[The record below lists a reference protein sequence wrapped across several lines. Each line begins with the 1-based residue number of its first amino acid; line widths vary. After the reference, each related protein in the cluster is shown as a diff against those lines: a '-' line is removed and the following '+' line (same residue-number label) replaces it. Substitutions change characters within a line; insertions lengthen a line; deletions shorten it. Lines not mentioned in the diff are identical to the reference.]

1 MSLRKPLVL
10 VDGNM
15 QQLQSGDTLDAVSSN
30 PDVISLTNAN
40 AAAITI
46 GQPVY
51 SSAADNVD
59 LADASAVG
67 SAKPIGLVQTASI
80 AASASGSIQL
90 DGVLSS
96 VDWTAVVGG
105 TTLTSG
111 STYFLDTTAGLLTE
125 TAPTSGY
132 ITEIGVAISTTDLA
146 IDIKSVIKL

>member
-1 MSLRKPLVL
+1 MALRKPLVL
-10 VDGNM
+10 VDGGL
-15 QQLQSGDTLDAVSSN
+15 QQLQSGDTLDATSNN

-46 GQPVY
+46 GQPVF

-80 AASASGSIQL
+80 AASAVGAIQL
-90 DGVLSS
+90 DGVLHSD
-96 VDWTAVVGG
+96 DWTAVAGAA
-105 TTLTSG
+105 TLTSG
-111 STYFLDTTAGLLTE
+111 ATYFLDVTAGQITE

-132 ITEIGVAISTTDLA
+132 VTEIGVSISTTDFA
-146 IDIKSVIKL
+146 IDIKAPIKL

>member
-10 VDGNM
+10 VDGGI
-15 QQLQSGDTLDAVSSN
+15 QRLQSGDTLDAISNN
-30 PDVISLTNAN
+30 PDVINLTNAN

-46 GQPVY
+46 GQPVF

-96 VDWTAVVGG
+96 ADWTVVIGAA
-105 TTLTSG
+105 TLTSG
-111 STYFLDTTAGLLTE
+111 ATYFLDVTAGQITE
-125 TAPTSGY
+125 TAPVTGY
-132 ITEIGVAISTTDLA
+132 VTEIGIAISTTDLA
-146 IDIKSVIKL
+146 IDIKAPIKL